1 MPLRKFGDLSIG
13 HQEGTPRYRDRYPV
27 LSRLG
32 SNEKDHH
39 ERKDEPMKLTTTTLV
54 SVDGAA
60 P

>member
-1 MPLRKFGDLSIG
+1 MRPARRCG
-13 HQEGTPRYRDRYPV
+13 R
-27 LSRLG
+27 
-32 SNEKDHH
+32 NEKDHR